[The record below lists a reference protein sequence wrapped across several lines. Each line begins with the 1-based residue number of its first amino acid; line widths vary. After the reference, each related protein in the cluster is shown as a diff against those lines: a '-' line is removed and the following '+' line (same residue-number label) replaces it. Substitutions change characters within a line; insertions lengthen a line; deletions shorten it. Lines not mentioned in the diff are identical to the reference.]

1 MSVAYKTSRRVE
13 FGDTD
18 LGGIVYF
25 PNYFKYMEAA
35 EHRFLESLG
44 FPPHREHEGMLLGW
58 PRVSASCDFASPLR
72 YGDEVEIA
80 ISIQR
85 RGEKSISYEFHLSVQ
100 GRHVAKGAITTV
112 CIDGHAGA
120 PLKAMP
126 IPPALASKLDAL
138 V

>member
-1 MSVAYKTSRRVE
+1 MTIAFKTSRRVE

-25 PNYFKYMEAA
+25 PNYFKYMESA

-44 FPPHREHEGMLLGW
+44 FPPHRENDGLLLGW
-58 PRVSASCDFASPLR
+58 PRVAASCDFASPLR

-80 ISIQR
+80 IFIRR
-85 RGEKSISYEFHLSVQ
+85 RGEKSITYEFQLSVQ
-100 GRHVAKGAITTV
+100 GRDVATGTITTV

-120 PLKAMP
+120 PLKSMP
-126 IPPALASKLDAL
+126 IPPALASRLDAF